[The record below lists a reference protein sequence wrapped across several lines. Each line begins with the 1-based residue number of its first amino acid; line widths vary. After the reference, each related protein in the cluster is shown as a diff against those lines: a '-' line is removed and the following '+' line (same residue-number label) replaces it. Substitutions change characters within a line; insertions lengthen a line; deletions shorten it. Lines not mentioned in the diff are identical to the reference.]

1 MIGMDNRSGST
12 LWTSQATHGE
22 QAAQTV
28 LSAKVQMIKD
38 AEKTSKSVAQGG
50 YIAFVPGKGI
60 VQR

>member
-12 LWTSQATHGE
+12 LWTSQATHGD
-22 QAAQTV
+22 QAAQAA

-38 AEKTSKSVAQGG
+38 ADKTNKSIAQGAHV
-50 YIAFVPGKGI
+50 AFVPGKGI